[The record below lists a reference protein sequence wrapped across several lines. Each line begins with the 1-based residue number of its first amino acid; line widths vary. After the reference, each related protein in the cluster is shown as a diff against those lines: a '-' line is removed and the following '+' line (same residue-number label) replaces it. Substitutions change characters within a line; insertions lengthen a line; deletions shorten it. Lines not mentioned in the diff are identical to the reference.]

1 MTEIRWFVVVA
12 SWQHAAYTSTA
23 NGQRVNNKHR
33 QYSITKTKKRIL
45 MAKVHRNKG
54 NWLALLYLLLLG
66 WVLAVFV
73 HSNVYTL
80 NQTLVSSGN
89 RESLY
94 RESRVHAWTTRSFE
108 AVRLK
113 ESIEPI
119 RKKNVFELLPFDW
132 IRLES
137 WIMRVTGWS
146 ERFLILLDSKRII
159 V

>member
-1 MTEIRWFVVVA
+1 
-12 SWQHAAYTSTA
+12 
-23 NGQRVNNKHR
+23 
-33 QYSITKTKKRIL
+33 

-89 RESLY
+89 REILY
-94 RESRVHAWTTRSFE
+94 RESSVRARTTRSFE

-113 ESIEPI
+113 ESMEPI